1 MECWRGLEA
10 HHSTTPS
17 LQYSS
22 PDEANGP
29 TIFCKENSKM
39 ATGITE
45 QLAIHTAKVRYE
57 DIPPEAIEKAKDCIL
72 DQIGVQLIGST
83 LEWNKIAYRYVADMG
98 GRGEST
104 VVHYGK
110 KVPTLDAAFVNA
122 TFGQGCELDDVGFA
136 AGGHPGAATVPVAL
150 AVGEKQ
156 HSSGKDFLAAVVVGW
171 DVMYRLL
178 AAVRPSS
185 GKRGFHSH
193 GIGAPFGAMATAARL
208 LGLNDG
214 QMLHAFGIAGMHS
227 SGTMEYDQTGGEV
240 KRVIAGIAARGGI
253 QSALLA
259 QLGLTGPPTIIEGK
273 RGFLKVFADGVEPE
287 GITRDLGREFKIMRI
302 WFKLYPCVATVQ
314 GVIYTLG
321 KLIDEHRFTADD
333 VEEIQVGISETSLSH
348 GGAIYEPHD
357 TATAQFSLPF
367 SLAIRLLKN
376 DNDLSF
382 YMDPKLWTD
391 PKVLALA
398 KKVKSYADPNAKKD
412 QNYNTTME
420 VRLTNGKTYK
430 AFEPYPPGSP
440 LNRVSRDVLRAKF
453 RKMARAVLPDER
465 IDKLIEAVDRLETC
479 NDTAQLIPLLVK

>member
-1 MECWRGLEA
+1 MQILRLNLFED
-10 HHSTTPS
+10 TTC
-17 LQYSS
+17 L
-22 PDEANGP
+22 DRR
-29 TIFCKENSKM
+29 KRKM

-45 QLAIHTAKVRYE
+45 QLALHTAKVRYE
-57 DIPPEAIEKAKDCIL
+57 DIPPEAIEKAKDSIL
-72 DQIGVQLIGST
+72 DQIGVELIGST
-83 LEWNKIAYRYVADMG
+83 LEWNKIAYRYVAEMG

-104 VVHYGK
+104 IVNYGDR
-110 KVPTLDAAFVNA
+110 VPTLDAAFVNA

-136 AGGHPGAATVPVAL
+136 AGGHPSAATVPVAL

-156 HSSGKDFLAAVVVGW
+156 HSTGKDFLAAVVVGW

-178 AAVRPSS
+178 LAVRPSA

-227 SGTMEYDQTGGEV
+227 CGTMEYDQTGGEV
-240 KRVIAGIAARGGI
+240 KRVIAGVGARSGI
-253 QSALLA
+253 QSAMLA
-259 QLGLTGPPTIIEGK
+259 QRGLTGPPTIIEGK
-273 RGFLKVFADGVEPE
+273 RGFLKVFADQVEPE
-287 GITRDLGREFKIMRI
+287 EIGRDLGKDFKIMRI

-314 GVIYTLG
+314 GVIYTLS
-321 KLIDEHRFTADD
+321 KLIEEHRFGADEID
-333 VEEIQVGISETSLSH
+333 EIQVGISETSVLH
-348 GGAIYEPHD
+348 GGAIYAPHD
-357 TATAQFSLPF
+357 TASAQFSLPF

-382 YMDPKLWTD
+382 YMDPQLWSD

-420 VRLTNGKTYK
+420 VKLTNGKTYK

-453 RKMARAVLPDER
+453 RKMARTVLSEER
-465 IDKLIEAVDRLETC
+465 IDKLIEAIDELESYK
-479 NDTAQLIPLLVK
+479 DVAEVIPLLVRE

>member
-1 MECWRGLEA
+1 M
-10 HHSTTPS
+10 
-17 LQYSS
+17 
-22 PDEANGP
+22 
-29 TIFCKENSKM
+29 TI
-39 ATGITE
+39 GITE

-72 DQIGVQLIGST
+72 DQIGVALIGST
-83 LEWNKIAYRYVADMG
+83 LEWNKIAYRYVAEMG

-104 VVHYGK
+104 VINYGN

-136 AGGHPGAATVPVAL
+136 SGGHPGAATVPVAL

-156 HSSGKDFLAAVVVGW
+156 RCSGKDFLAAVVVGW

-178 AAVRPSS
+178 LAVRPSS

-208 LGLNDG
+208 MRLNDG
-214 QMLHAFGIAGMHS
+214 QILHAFGIAGMHS

-253 QSALLA
+253 QSAMLA
-259 QLGLTGPPTIIEGK
+259 QRGLTGPPTIIEGK
-273 RGFLKVFADGVEPE
+273 RGFLKVFADLVEPE
-287 GITRDLGREFKIMRI
+287 EITRDLGSEFKIMRI

-314 GVIYTLG
+314 GVIYTLS
-321 KLIDEHRFTADD
+321 KLIEEHRFGADD
-333 VEEIQVGISETSLSH
+333 IDEIRVDISETSLSH

-357 TATAQFSLPF
+357 TASAQFSLPF

-382 YMDPKLWTD
+382 YMDPQLWTD

-420 VRLTNGKTYK
+420 VKLTNGKSFK

-440 LNRVSRDVLRAKF
+440 LNMVSRDVLRAKF
-453 RKMARAVLPDER
+453 RKMARAVLTEER
-465 IDKLIEAVDRLETC
+465 IDRLIEAVDRLETC
-479 NDTAQLIPLLVK
+479 NDAAQLIPLLVK

>member
-1 MECWRGLEA
+1 
-10 HHSTTPS
+10 
-17 LQYSS
+17 
-22 PDEANGP
+22 
-29 TIFCKENSKM
+29 M

-72 DQIGVQLIGST
+72 DQIGVELIGST

-208 LGLNDG
+208 LGLNHG

-273 RGFLKVFADGVEPE
+273 RGFLKVFADVVEPE
-287 GITRDLGREFKIMRI
+287 GITRDLGREFKILRI

-398 KKVKSYADPNAKKD
+398 KKVNSYADPNAKKD

-440 LNRVSRDVLRAKF
+440 LNMVSRDVLRAKF

>member
-1 MECWRGLEA
+1 
-10 HHSTTPS
+10 
-17 LQYSS
+17 
-22 PDEANGP
+22 
-29 TIFCKENSKM
+29 M

-72 DQIGVQLIGST
+72 DQIGVELIGST
-83 LEWNKIAYRYVADMG
+83 LEWNKIAYRYVAEMG

-104 VVHYGK
+104 VVNYGK

-150 AVGEKQ
+150 ALAEKQ
-156 HSSGKDFLAAVVVGW
+156 GSSGKDFLAAVVVGW

-178 AAVRPSS
+178 LAVRPSA

-208 LGLNDG
+208 LRLNDG

-253 QSALLA
+253 QSAILA
-259 QLGLTGPPTIIEGK
+259 QFGLTGPPTIIEGK
-273 RGFLKVFADGVEPE
+273 RGFLKVFADLVEPE
-287 GITRDLGREFKIMRI
+287 EITRDLGREFKIMRI

-314 GVIYTLG
+314 GVIYTLN
-321 KLIDEHRFTADD
+321 KLIDEHRFSADD
-333 VEEIQVGISETSLSH
+333 VDEIRVGISETSLSH

-357 TATAQFSLPF
+357 TASAQFSLPF

-398 KKVKSYADPNAKKD
+398 RKVKSYADPNAKKD

-420 VRLTNGKTYK
+420 VKLINGKTFK
-430 AFEPYPPGSP
+430 RFEPYPPGSP
-440 LNRVSRDVLRAKF
+440 FNMVSRDVLRTKF
-453 RKMARAVLPDER
+453 RKMASAVLTEEC
-465 IDKLIEAVDRLETC
+465 IEELIAAVDRLETY
-479 NDTAQLIPLLVK
+479 DDAAKLVPLLVR

>member
-1 MECWRGLEA
+1 M
-10 HHSTTPS
+10 T
-17 LQYSS
+17 
-22 PDEANGP
+22 
-29 TIFCKENSKM
+29 
-39 ATGITE
+39 TGITE
-45 QLAIHTAKVRYE
+45 QLALHTAKVRYE

-72 DQIGVQLIGST
+72 DQIGVELIGST
-83 LEWNKIAYRYVADMG
+83 LEWNKIAHRYVAEMG

-104 VVHYGK
+104 VVNYGNQ
-110 KVPTLDAAFVNA
+110 VPTLDAAFVNA

-136 AGGHPGAATVPVAL
+136 AGGHPSAATVPVAL

-156 HSSGKDFLAAVVVGW
+156 HSSGKDFLAAIVVGC

-178 AAVRPSS
+178 SAVRPSS

-208 LGLNDG
+208 LRLTDG
-214 QMLHAFGIAGMHS
+214 QILHAFGIAGMHS

-240 KRVIAGIAARGGI
+240 KRVIAGVGARSGI
-253 QSALLA
+253 QSAMLA
-259 QLGLTGPPTIIEGK
+259 HLGLTGPPTIIEGK
-273 RGFLKVFADGVEPE
+273 RGFLKVFADQVEPDE
-287 GITRDLGREFKIMRI
+287 ITRNLGSEFKIMRI

-314 GVIYTLG
+314 GVIFTLT
-321 KLIDEHRFTADD
+321 KLIDEHRFGADD
-333 VEEIQVGISETSLSH
+333 VEEIRVGISETSLSH

-357 TATAQFSLPF
+357 TASAQFSLPF

-420 VRLTNGKTYK
+420 VKLTNGKSYK

-440 LNRVSRDVLRAKF
+440 LNMVSRDVLRAKF
-453 RKMARAVLPDER
+453 RKMARAVLTDAR
-465 IDKLIEAVDRLETC
+465 IDQLIDAVDRLETC
-479 NDTAQLIPLLVK
+479 HDAAQLIPLLVK